1 MTDITVGK
9 SKQDKL
15 TAADVITFLRAHPDF
30 FVNRADL
37 LFDLQLPHG
46 HSNASSL
53 LEKQASVLRTRNTE
67 LRHKLNELVNV
78 ARDNDRLFNQIR
90 KLGLALLETDTL
102 VDCEATLQRSLLEDF
117 QLDCVSLLL
126 FGTEREPGNII
137 FTSKHELQAILG
149 DLLRGERILCTTL
162 RRKEMAFLFPGYEH
176 SEGSAALIPLNFR
189 GEIGLLAV
197 GSTDPSH
204 YTSNMDTTFASYIGE
219 ILSRRL
225 YHLLG

>member
-90 KLGLALLETDTL
+90 KLGLALL
-102 VDCEATLQRSLLEDF
+102 
-117 QLDCVSLLL
+117 
-126 FGTEREPGNII
+126 
-137 FTSKHELQAILG
+137 
-149 DLLRGERILCTTL
+149 
-162 RRKEMAFLFPGYEH
+162 
-176 SEGSAALIPLNFR
+176 
-189 GEIGLLAV
+189 
-197 GSTDPSH
+197 
-204 YTSNMDTTFASYIGE
+204 
-219 ILSRRL
+219 
-225 YHLLG
+225 

>member
-15 TAADVITFLRAHPDF
+15 TAADVIAFLRAHPDF

-78 ARDNDRLFNQIR
+78 ARDNDRLFNQIK
-90 KLGLALLETDTL
+90 KLGLALLETESL
-102 VDCEATLQRSLLEDF
+102 AESEATLHQILLNDF
-117 QLDCVSLLL
+117 KLDCTSLLL
-126 FGTEREPGNII
+126 YGTEREPGSII
-137 FTSKHELQAILG
+137 FTSKPELQAILG
-149 DLLRGERILCTTL
+149 DLLRGDRIICTTL

-176 SEGSAALIPLNFR
+176 SEGSAALIPLHFR
-189 GEIGLLAV
+189 GDIGLLAV
-197 GSTDPSH
+197 GSADPTH

-219 ILSRRL
+219 ILSRRI

>member
-1 MTDITVGK
+1 MTDITASK

-15 TAADVITFLRAHPDF
+15 TAADVVAFLRAHPDF

-90 KLGLALLETDTL
+90 KLGLALLETDSL
-102 VDCEATLQRSLLEDF
+102 AQCEATLQHSLLQDF
-117 QLDCVSLLL
+117 HLDCTSLLL

-149 DLLRGERILCTTL
+149 DLLRGERITCTTL
-162 RRKEMAFLFPGYEH
+162 RRKEMAFLFPGYEQ

-197 GSTDPSH
+197 GSTDPNH